1 MTSVR
6 QVEIFDTS
14 LRDGMQQPNIEISI
28 PNAVTLLQRMSGFG
42 VHYAEIGFAGAN
54 QFVADL
60 THALDS
66 ADTGAMKLALFGR
79 TRGRGAKVQD
89 WPDAQFILR
98 HKARV
103 PVAVLVI
110 KSRLLD
116 IERSLETTP
125 EENLLMAR
133 ETIDYLQQ
141 NGLEVLIDFEHAMDA
156 SCGRREN
163 GELCDPDYRARSL
176 DYFHQLTEQCIAQ
189 RVHRIVICDTTG
201 GASPEEVS
209 SVISGLVARYPAV
222 GFGFHGHTDRG
233 LGVANARAA
242 VFAGAVQIQGTL
254 LGTGERCGNVNLT
267 TVIGSMQLRG
277 EAEFV
282 AQENLSGLTRLA
294 HSAFAAFG
302 FEVPHSSPIVGRGAF
317 GTWAGMHGSSERK
330 NPGAYLWSDPARV
343 GASPVIGVNGQSG
356 KANILLLSE
365 SLGAP
370 LDSAQ
375 AQALLD
381 ANQPMIEGGGFTSS
395 EVSFRLACLRI
406 VGSLPNRFSVKSW
419 RVIDES
425 DETRNRYVQASMQL
439 TIGDASVITTRAEGS
454 GPVDALTKAMRRELE
469 KWYPVIA
476 KMRLGTFSVKA
487 IDVSAHDTAAY
498 VRVTVSFN
506 ADGHQPWTTAGVS
519 SDMNQAA
526 LMAIEDGFHHWLL
539 VNE

>member
-163 GELCDPDYRARSL
+163 GELCDRP
-176 DYFHQLTEQCIAQ
+176 
-189 RVHRIVICDTTG
+189 
-201 GASPEEVS
+201 
-209 SVISGLVARYPAV
+209 
-222 GFGFHGHTDRG
+222 
-233 LGVANARAA
+233 
-242 VFAGAVQIQGTL
+242 
-254 LGTGERCGNVNLT
+254 
-267 TVIGSMQLRG
+267 
-277 EAEFV
+277 
-282 AQENLSGLTRLA
+282 RL
-294 HSAFAAFG
+294 
-302 FEVPHSSPIVGRGAF
+302 PRP
-317 GTWAGMHGSSERK
+317 
-330 NPGAYLWSDPARV
+330 
-343 GASPVIGVNGQSG
+343 
-356 KANILLLSE
+356 
-365 SLGAP
+365 
-370 LDSAQ
+370 
-375 AQALLD
+375 
-381 ANQPMIEGGGFTSS
+381 QP
-395 EVSFRLACLRI
+395 
-406 VGSLPNRFSVKSW
+406 
-419 RVIDES
+419 
-425 DETRNRYVQASMQL
+425 
-439 TIGDASVITTRAEGS
+439 
-454 GPVDALTKAMRRELE
+454 
-469 KWYPVIA
+469 
-476 KMRLGTFSVKA
+476 
-487 IDVSAHDTAAY
+487 
-498 VRVTVSFN
+498 
-506 ADGHQPWTTAGVS
+506 
-519 SDMNQAA
+519 
-526 LMAIEDGFHHWLL
+526 
-539 VNE
+539 